1 MTDETLELRI
11 AKLEAIEAI
20 RKLKARYFYACDSKR
35 PRLMQ
40 DCFVE
45 GEILIDY
52 GRIGVFHNRDE
63 LVNIFELLGCK
74 EHIVEMHQG
83 PNAQIDVLSESRAKG
98 IWSLYYQLINT
109 RDNTLTQLGAFYEDE
124 YTRCEDGE
132 WRISKTRCEV
142 NSTLVLGLEQAGLSL
157 LFAGRQ
163 APAAVD
169 DPTAQA

>member
-1 MTDETLELRI
+1 MSDTLEQRI
-11 AKLEAIEAI
+11 ARLEAIEAI
-20 RKLKARYFYACDSKR
+20 RKLKARYFHACDSKR

-45 GEILIDY
+45 GELLIDY
-52 GRIGVFHNRDE
+52 GRIGVFHNRDA
-63 LVNIFELLGCK
+63 LVSVFELLGCK

-83 PNAQIDVLSESRAKG
+83 PNAQIEVLSADRAKG

-124 YTRCEDGE
+124 YTRCADGE

-142 NSTLVLGLEQAGLSL
+142 NSTLVLSLADAGVSV
-157 LFAGRQ
+157 LFAGRE

-169 DPTAQA
+169 DPAKQA